1 MFDKLKNF
9 FKSDPNMSP
18 QGPTPPI
25 PLPEKKV
32 RAKRGP
38 MPPKVIPSLT
48 PKQQASMNNEPYI
61 DIISVDIDPANIN
74 NGQFEF
80 DWNDKFILNLIKAG
94 YKTREDDT
102 DAMMVDRWF
111 HTVCRNVVL
120 ELYEQEQAD
129 PLNRDPITD
138 ERIIQRKPLG
148 EGRSEIS

>member
-1 MFDKLKNF
+1 MFDK
-9 FKSDPNMSP
+9 FKKLFKAAPK
-18 QGPTPPI
+18 PI
-25 PLPEKKV
+25 VHKPRKPKE
-32 RAKRGP
+32 
-38 MPPKVIPSLT
+38 PKVIPSLT

-94 YKTREDDT
+94 YKTKEDDT

-129 PLNRDPITD
+129 PLNRDPVTD
-138 ERIIQRKPLG
+138 ERIIQRKPLTD
-148 EGRSEIS
+148 GRSEIS